1 MKTKILLII
10 LGCTIS
16 TTLNSQILFNLF
28 RKVEINRLVKKQG
41 VYVGYERGIYDVFEV
56 GSDNQR
62 KRVIGKKV
70 TINGITSGL
79 QYNLR
84 ENIGC
89 YNIGYYRQKSHVGMT
104 YGFEISGVTNFK
116 EIQPTFS
123 PLIGF
128 KISGFHIQSGY
139 KFIYPVLS
147 DISSNTF
154 FFRIRF
160 TINQHTEWKLIRDYN
175 EPKKKGKKKK
185 K

>member
-1 MKTKILLII
+1 
-10 LGCTIS
+10 
-16 TTLNSQILFNLF
+16 
-28 RKVEINRLVKKQG
+28 
-41 VYVGYERGIYDVFEV
+41 
-56 GSDNQR
+56 
-62 KRVIGKKV
+62 
-70 TINGITSGL
+70 
-79 QYNLR
+79 
-84 ENIGC
+84 
-89 YNIGYYRQKSHVGMT
+89 MT

>member
-1 MKTKILLII
+1 M
-10 LGCTIS
+10 IS
-16 TTLNSQILFNLF
+16 TDLNSQILFNLF
-28 RKVEINRLVKKQG
+28 RKIEVNRLVKKQG
-41 VYVGYERGIYDVFEV
+41 VYIGYERGLYDIFEV
-56 GSDNQR
+56 GSDYQR

-70 TINGITSGL
+70 TINGITFGL

-89 YNIGYYRQKSHVGMT
+89 YNLGYYHQKNHVGMT
-104 YGFEISGVTNFK
+104 YGAEITGVTNFK
-116 EIQPTFS
+116 EIQPALS

-128 KISGFHIQSGY
+128 KISGFHLQSGY

-175 EPKKKGKKKK
+175 EPKKKSKK
-185 K
+185 